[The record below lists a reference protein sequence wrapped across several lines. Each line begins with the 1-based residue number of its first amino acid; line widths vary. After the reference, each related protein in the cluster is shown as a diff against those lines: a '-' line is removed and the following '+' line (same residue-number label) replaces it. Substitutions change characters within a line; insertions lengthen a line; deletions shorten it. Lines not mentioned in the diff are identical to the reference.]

1 MSTPADRTVAL
12 PPMQRIAAEH
22 LARSLRESV
31 PVTIH
36 GVADAGALQALRARL
51 AAERPAGPRIT
62 LTHLVV
68 KALAQ
73 ALRSHAGLNA
83 TLQGREVLLH
93 GAVHVGIAQALPDG
107 HLVVPVVRDADRLGI
122 EELAATAGELAA
134 RAAAGKLRLADVQG
148 ATFTLSNGG
157 AVPSVRW
164 TTPIIPLGQAA
175 ILGLGALHEAPAVRD
190 GAVVARRLLPTSLSF
205 DHRFVN
211 GVPAARFLDE
221 VHQLIAEPQRIR
233 LGADTK
239 EQP

>member
-1 MSTPADRTVAL
+1 MNARADRTVAL

-93 GAVHVGIAQALPDG
+93 GSVHVGIAQALPDG

-122 EELAATAGELAA
+122 DELAATAGELAA
-134 RAAAGKLRLADVQG
+134 RATAGKLRLADVQG